1 MNLKHSEHDE
11 HIEQEM
17 TDLADLAKITEI
29 AIDNIKD
36 DKKKNSDDWY
46 FGFIKSRSYDDKKN
60 TRN

>member
-17 TDLADLAKITEI
+17 TDIADLAKITEI

-36 DKKKNSDDWY
+36 DKKENSDAWSKY
-46 FGFIKSRSYDDKKN
+46 FGFTRSGSYHN
-60 TRN
+60 SNI